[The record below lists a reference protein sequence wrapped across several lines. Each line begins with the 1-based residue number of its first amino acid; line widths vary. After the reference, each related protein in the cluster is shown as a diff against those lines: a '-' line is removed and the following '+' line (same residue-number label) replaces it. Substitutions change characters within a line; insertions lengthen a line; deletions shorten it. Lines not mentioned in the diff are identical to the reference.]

1 MTTRGVHMP
10 LTGTCLCG
18 AVQYEASTEPLF
30 SSHCYCADCQKE
42 TGGGHLTIAAV
53 PDASVKISGATSTFT
68 KLGGSGQPTERTFC
82 PKCGSTVFSRP
93 RAMAGVTMLRAGTLN
108 NPARI
113 APSMSIYTSRAQ
125 PWDQPSANIPGFL
138 ELPSHPKEV

>member
-1 MTTRGVHMP
+1 MTTRRVHMP

-82 PKCGSTVFSRP
+82 PKCGSTIFSRP

-108 NPARI
+108 NPSRI

-125 PWDQPSANIPGFL
+125 PWDQPSASIPGFL
-138 ELPSHPKEV
+138 ELPSRPKEI